1 MQAPH
6 ESPVPH
12 IPPHQH
18 LDVVD
23 VVHISRHGVR
33 HAAVVQRQ
41 QAAGLEARG
50 EEPPERGERAQ
61 GAHGQCGSVGGGEG
75 DFGGPKR
82 VLRQL
87 FREELR
93 WRKSGMKGAV
103 RWGPEMGGDGGT
115 RGGGPGGR
123 GNGKTPTPS
132 RARVGCSRCCCGRT
146 RCAGP
151 RAFPG
156 TATSHNAR
164 ARVRRKGA
172 AKGGDHPYVT
182 VVTWRTGTISSAS
195 RSTTAARPSVNASSH
210 AFPAGRN
217 CGVMWMTS
225 AMS

>member
-1 MQAPH
+1 VQAPH

-61 GAHGQCGSVGGGEG
+61 GAHGQCGCVGGGEG

-87 FREELR
+87 FREELM
-93 WRKSGMKGAV
+93 WQKSGMKGAV

-115 RGGGPGGR
+115 RGANLEDEGME
-123 GNGKTPTPS
+123 KL
-132 RARVGCSRCCCGRT
+132 
-146 RCAGP
+146 P
-151 RAFPG
+151 RHLAQELV
-156 TATSHNAR
+156 AR
-164 ARVRRKGA
+164 AVVVGVLDARGHERFRVLQ
-172 AKGGDHPYVT
+172 PVT
-182 VVTWRTGTISSAS
+182 TRAHV
-195 RSTTAARPSVNASSH
+195 
-210 AFPAGRN
+210 
-217 CGVMWMTS
+217 
-225 AMS
+225 